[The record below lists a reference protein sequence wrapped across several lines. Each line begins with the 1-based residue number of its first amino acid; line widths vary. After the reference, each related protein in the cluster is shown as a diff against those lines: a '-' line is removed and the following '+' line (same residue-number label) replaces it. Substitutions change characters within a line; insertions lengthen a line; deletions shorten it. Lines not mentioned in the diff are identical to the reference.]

1 MDSINTERSYTEYE
15 VTEPTTDFAIGFDN
29 YSGEDK
35 DAIHVTLNG
44 VNLDNLDYTVVRKN
58 AQVIE
63 VTPAIES
70 GVVRLQRETYIDQA
84 FHTFTAGALFSP
96 KSMDENFAQVR
107 RSQQEVHDGFT
118 FLAENTDG
126 VVAAADAATA
136 RANAAAEV
144 AETVDVVELQAD
156 LANQQADLDAQKFDT
171 GITVTAKNGGI
182 ERSQA
187 GKNSDTVS
195 VKDYGAIGDGVLHPL
210 SERFN
215 SLIAANIAYATV
227 NITSLDMSIDTA
239 AIQAA
244 LNTERSVHIPT
255 GIFVCNDE
263 LFIKTHGQ
271 NIFGTGRGAGGNIT
285 RYLDWKDQCTILFDE
300 PVNPAVRY
308 VKTRAL
314 PRLSFSD
321 PQDAPLSAAINI
333 QGEGVILRDF
343 AVKLAITGVPVDVE
357 TDSPTNYGADW
368 DVGIFSGC
376 RANVVM
382 TNVASLG
389 YWRKASIYFDVTR
402 AKTLDEFP
410 NHRGEYPTRGTVTS
424 GSDGCQLH
432 NVLTFGGLWGVFV
445 QGAKGIDGGGYTDGE
460 QYYCSLTNQVVS
472 ASGRGVAGFSDF
484 LAVSCDFFG
493 CEHHTRRRMVD
504 IASPPNV
511 ELGEGEGGSLSI
523 DGLAGNASGSLQ
535 GHRFISCRFSTWS
548 PFQIRLNHSHR
559 DTFIACQHENHSY
572 KGLST
577 TGAELPNTALNYY
590 GMIAKTK
597 YTAATKLISAS
608 ATPKIE
614 YFTYGVNDAS
624 ILSDSTD
631 TRSSAGNF
639 YGKDYNVFGY
649 GGGGSNNTSVTIKS
663 GATGASIL
671 GFGTA
676 ANLFDGTLRYYH
688 TTGVYNFRSSQSTA
702 TSGTVLEV
710 IPSGGATILKTFG
723 NLRLQPNNLYV
734 TASDGSDAFSVFGG
748 SKNANFG
755 GNIYTT
761 STGKLIGT
769 ENNPWG
775 SIHLKDAVY
784 LNSPDGSSWKITVS
798 NTGVLTTTKV

>member
-1 MDSINTERSYTEYE
+1 MYCHTHHCHYHHCNCVPIDSKETGRDLTQEELIALTQEMKQEL
-15 VTEPTTDFAIGFDN
+15 
-29 YSGEDK
+29 K
-35 DAIHVTLNG
+35 
-44 VNLDNLDYTVVRKN
+44 DYTVDLKDQIFSYIDIGLNPVEIANTFASLKG
-58 AQVIE
+58 QD
-63 VTPAIES
+63 
-70 GVVRLQRETYIDQA
+70 TYILRTLTNKIDELNNS
-84 FHTFTAGALFSP
+84 TNL
-96 KSMDENFAQVR
+96 SMFNLRTRV
-107 RSQQEVHDGFT
+107 
-118 FLAENTDG
+118 TDLEEQS
-126 VVAAADAATA
+126 ATT
-136 RANAAAEV
+136 NDKLNKV
-144 AETVDVVELQAD
+144 KL
-156 LANQQADLDAQKFDT
+156 DT
-171 GITVTAKNGGI
+171 GITATAKLGGV
-182 ERSQA
+182 ERTQA

-195 VKDYGAIGDGVLHPL
+195 VKDFGAIGDGTLHPL
-210 SERFN
+210 SDRFN
-215 SLIAANIAYATV
+215 SLAEANIAYATV
-227 NITSLDMSIDTA
+227 NITSLDMSIDTT

-244 LNTERSVHIPT
+244 LDTGYSVYLPT
-255 GIFVCNDE
+255 GVYVCNDE

-271 NIFGTGRGAGGNIT
+271 NIFGTGRGGGGNIT
-285 RYLDWKDQCTILFDE
+285 RYLDWEDQCTILFDE

-343 AVKLAITGVPVDVE
+343 AVKLAITGVPEDVE

-402 AKTLDEFP
+402 ARALDEFP
-410 NHRGEYPTRGTVTS
+410 NHRGEYPTRGTVTN

-432 NVLTFGGLWGVFV
+432 NVLTFGGLWGVFI
-445 QGAKGIDGGGYTDGE
+445 QGMKGIDGGGYTDGE

-472 ASGRGVAGFSDF
+472 ARGRGIAGFSDF

-504 IASPPNV
+504 IANPPNV

-548 PFQIRLNHSHR
+548 PFQVRLNHSHR

-577 TGAELPNTALNYY
+577 TGAELPNSVLNYY
-590 GMIAKTK
+590 GMIGKTK
-597 YTAATKLISAS
+597 YTAATKIISAS
-608 ATPKIE
+608 ATPRIE
-614 YFTYGVNDAS
+614 YFNYGVNDAN
-624 ILSDSTD
+624 ILSDSTN
-631 TRSSAGNF
+631 TSSAAGNL
-639 YGKDYNVFGY
+639 YGKDYNIFGY
-649 GGGGSNNTSVTIKS
+649 DNGGSNSTSVTIKS
-663 GATGASIL
+663 GATGSSIL
-671 GFGTA
+671 AFGTED
-676 ANLFDGTLRYYH
+676 NIFDGTLRYYH

-702 TSGTVLEV
+702 TSGTMLEV
-710 IPSGGATILKTFG
+710 VPSGGDTILKTFG
-723 NLRLQPNNLYV
+723 HLRLQPNNLYIA
-734 TASDGSDAFSVFGG
+734 ASDGTDAFSVFGG

-755 GNIYTT
+755 GNIYTV
-761 STGKLIGT
+761 SSSKRIGT
-769 ENNPWG
+769 ASAPWG
-775 SIHLKDAVY
+775 SIHLEDAIY

-798 NTGVLTTTKV
+798 DTGVLTTTKV